1 MGHLYLPYSTQG
13 NSHPVA
19 EMIYSFHMPLFFF
32 ISGYLCEITHKI
44 GRVGYLNYTKPLAYS
59 IGKFIYKIPYLRLIM
74 YGKK

>member
-1 MGHLYLPYSTQG
+1 MDHLYLPYSTQG

-44 GRVGYLNYTKPLAYS
+44 GRVTIQSLWAYS